1 MSDEITKKEET
12 TNEPTPVV
20 EASSNDPVVA
30 TPETSV
36 ETPAPTQTSTP
47 APATPAVNAPYNSFG
62 GGDKREFRKNRRPAR
77 NQSGAPR
84 SEFEQ
89 KMLSIRRVT
98 RVSSGGRRFSF
109 SVVMAIGNGKGK
121 VGVGIGKA
129 GDTSLAIDK
138 ALKQAKKN
146 VVEIK
151 TTKTM
156 SIPHPIEAKYSSA
169 VVSLQPSVGKGIV
182 AGSAVR
188 DLIELGGLKDV
199 VGKVRSGS
207 KNKLNIAHA
216 TLVAFSKLSTP
227 KF

>member
-1 MSDEITKKEET
+1 MSDEIIKKEET
-12 TNEPTPVV
+12 TNEAPVV
-20 EASSNDPVVA
+20 EASS
-30 TPETSV
+30 
-36 ETPAPTQTSTP
+36 P
-47 APATPAVNAPYNSFG
+47 APAHARSNYSDNG
-62 GGDKREFRKNRRPAR
+62 KREFRKNRRPNR
-77 NQSGAPR
+77 KPGAAPK
-84 SEFEQ
+84 SEFDQ
-89 KMLSIRRVT
+89 KMLAIRRVT

-138 ALKQAKKN
+138 AIKQARKN

-156 SIPHPIEAKYSSA
+156 SIPHAVEAKYSSA
-169 VVSLQPSVGKGIV
+169 VISLQPSAGKGIV

-188 DLIELGGLKDV
+188 DLIELGGLKDI

-216 TLVAFSKLSTP
+216 TLVAFKKLSDA

>member
-1 MSDEITKKEET
+1 MSDELIKKEET
-12 TNEPTPVV
+12 TTEAVPTAAAP
-20 EASSNDPVVA
+20 AA
-30 TPETSV
+30 TPS
-36 ETPAPTQTSTP
+36 PYA
-47 APATPAVNAPYNSFG
+47 AHNNARG
-62 GGDKREFRKNRRPAR
+62 EFRKNRRPTR
-77 NQSGAPR
+77 KQGPAPR

-121 VGVGIGKA
+121 VGIGIGKA
-129 GDTSLAIDK
+129 GDTALAIDK
-138 ALKQAKKN
+138 AIKQAKKN
-146 VVEIK
+146 LVEIK
-151 TTKTM
+151 TTSTM
-156 SIPHPIEAKYSSA
+156 SIPHAIDAKYSSA
-169 VVSLQPSVGKGIV
+169 MITLQPSAGKGVV

-216 TLVAFSKLSTP
+216 TLVAFKKLSNP

>member
-1 MSDEITKKEET
+1 MSDEIIKTEEQTT
-12 TNEPTPVV
+12 TNAPVA
-20 EASSNDPVVA
+20 EASSNSSD
-30 TPETSV
+30 
-36 ETPAPTQTSTP
+36 
-47 APATPAVNAPYNSFG
+47 NG
-62 GGDKREFRKNRRPAR
+62 RREFRKNRRPTR
-77 NQSGAPR
+77 KQGGAPR

-89 KMLSIRRVT
+89 KMLTIRRVT

-138 ALKQAKKN
+138 AIKNAKKN
-146 VVEIK
+146 LVEIK
-151 TTKTM
+151 STKTM
-156 SIPHPIEAKYSSA
+156 SIPHAVEAKYSSA
-169 VVSLQPSVGKGIV
+169 VVSLQPSAGKGVV

-188 DLIELGGLKDV
+188 DLIELGGLKDI

-216 TLVAFSKLSTP
+216 TLAAFKKLSNS

>member
-1 MSDEITKKEET
+1 MTDEILQNDEQT
-12 TNEPTPVV
+12 T
-20 EASSNDPVVA
+20 EAVK
-30 TPETSV
+30 
-36 ETPAPTQTSTP
+36 
-47 APATPAVNAPYNSFG
+47 PAVDTASTS
-62 GGDKREFRKNRRPAR
+62 GDRGSREFKKNRRPTR
-77 NQSGAPR
+77 RQGGAPR
-84 SEFEQ
+84 SEFDQ

-138 ALKQAKKN
+138 AIKNAKKN
-146 VVEIK
+146 LVEIK

-156 SIPHPIEAKYSSA
+156 SIPHEVESKYASA
-169 VVSLQPSVGKGIV
+169 IVSIKPSAGRGIV

-188 DLIELGGLKDV
+188 DLVELGGLKDI

-216 TLVAFSKLSTP
+216 TLEAFKKLSTP
-227 KF
+227 KFN

>member
-1 MSDEITKKEET
+1 MSDELIKNEEQTTETQTVET
-12 TNEPTPVV
+12 TGTPSAV
-20 EASSNDPVVA
+20 SSN
-30 TPETSV
+30 
-36 ETPAPTQTSTP
+36 
-47 APATPAVNAPYNSFG
+47 NR
-62 GGDKREFRKNRRPAR
+62 REFKKNRRPTR
-77 NQSGAPR
+77 KPGNAPR
-84 SEFEQ
+84 SEFDQ
-89 KMLSIRRVT
+89 KMLAIRRVT

-138 ALKQAKKN
+138 AIKQAKKN
-146 VVEIK
+146 LVEIK
-151 TTKTM
+151 TTKNM
-156 SIPHPIEAKYSSA
+156 SIPHAVEAKYSSA
-169 VVSLQPSVGKGIV
+169 MVTLQPSAGKGIV

-188 DLIELGGLKDV
+188 DLIELGGLKDI

-216 TLVAFSKLSTP
+216 TIAAFKKLSNP

>member
-1 MSDEITKKEET
+1 MSDEIIKTEET
-12 TNEPTPVV
+12 TTEAPVA
-20 EASSNDPVVA
+20 EASS
-30 TPETSV
+30 
-36 ETPAPTQTSTP
+36 PASSNT
-47 APATPAVNAPYNSFG
+47 NSNFSDNG
-62 GGDKREFRKNRRPAR
+62 RREFRKNRRPNRKPGA
-77 NQSGAPR
+77 APR

-89 KMLSIRRVT
+89 KMLTIRRVT

-121 VGVGIGKA
+121 VGIGIGKA

-138 ALKQAKKN
+138 AIKQAKKN
-146 VVEIK
+146 IVEIK

-156 SIPHPIEAKYSSA
+156 SIPHAVEAKYSSA
-169 VVSLQPSVGKGIV
+169 VISLQPSAGKGIV

-188 DLIELGGLKDV
+188 DLIELGGLKDI

-216 TLVAFSKLSTP
+216 TLAAFKQLSNP

>member
-1 MSDEITKKEET
+1 MSDDLIKKEEQT
-12 TNEPTPVV
+12 TETTPVV
-20 EASSNDPVVA
+20 AATSDSKEIAS
-30 TPETSV
+30 E
-36 ETPAPTQTSTP
+36 
-47 APATPAVNAPYNSFG
+47 G
-62 GGDKREFRKNRRPAR
+62 GRREFKKNRRPTR
-77 NQSGAPR
+77 KQGGAPR

-138 ALKQAKKN
+138 AIKNAKKN
-146 VVEIK
+146 LIDIK

-156 SIPHPIEAKYSSA
+156 SIPHAVEAKYASA
-169 VVSLQPSVGKGIV
+169 VISLQPSAGKGVV

-216 TLVAFSKLSTP
+216 TLSAFKKLSVS

>member
-1 MSDEITKKEET
+1 MTDELLQKDEQATEAVK
-12 TNEPTPVV
+12 PV
-20 EASSNDPVVA
+20 EATSS
-30 TPETSV
+30 TS
-36 ETPAPTQTSTP
+36 SD
-47 APATPAVNAPYNSFG
+47 NS
-62 GGDKREFRKNRRPAR
+62 REFKKNRRPTR
-77 NQSGAPR
+77 RQGGAPR
-84 SEFEQ
+84 SEFDQ
-89 KMLSIRRVT
+89 RMLSIRRVT

-138 ALKQAKKN
+138 ALKNAKKN
-146 VVEIK
+146 LVEIK

-156 SIPHPIEAKYSSA
+156 SIPHEVEAKYASA
-169 VVSLQPSVGKGIV
+169 VISIQPSIGRGVV

-216 TLVAFSKLSTP
+216 TLTAFRKLSTP

>member
-1 MSDEITKKEET
+1 MSDEIITTEET
-12 TNEPTPVV
+12 TTEIAKPDVAPV
-20 EASSNDPVVA
+20 AAAPSHSNSNSND
-30 TPETSV
+30 
-36 ETPAPTQTSTP
+36 
-47 APATPAVNAPYNSFG
+47 
-62 GGDKREFRKNRRPAR
+62 REFRKNRRPTR
-77 NQSGAPR
+77 RPNAPR

-121 VGVGIGKA
+121 VGIGIGKA

-138 ALKQAKKN
+138 AIKSAKKN
-146 VVEIK
+146 MVDIK
-151 TTKTM
+151 TTKDM
-156 SIPHPIEAKYSSA
+156 SIPHIVEAKYSSA
-169 VVSLQPSVGKGIV
+169 VVSLQPSAGKGIV

-188 DLIELGGLKDV
+188 DLIELGGLKDI

-216 TLVAFSKLSTP
+216 TLVAFKKLSDP
-227 KF
+227 KY